1 MTKKIAVLA
10 AALVLVLI
18 SAAACA
24 ANEDPV
30 VTQSGS
36 VNKNQ
41 SITQSS
47 QQANRGTGEQ
57 GNGAGEPA
65 VNQKQ
70 IERETQ
76 RMKEEGVVDKNGKP
90 APGVDLNDYPGLG

>member
-1 MTKKIAVLA
+1 MTKKIAALA

-18 SAAACA
+18 SAAACT
-24 ANEDPV
+24 ANEDQV
-30 VTQSGS
+30 VTQSS
-36 VNKNQ
+36 SADENQ
-41 SITQSS
+41 SVTQSS
-47 QQANRGTGEQ
+47 QQTNMGTGEP
-57 GNGAGEPA
+57 E

-76 RMKEEGVVDKNGKP
+76 RMKEEGVVDKNGRP